1 MKKLFISCPMKGLSD
16 GAIENIR
23 NKMHKI
29 AELMFDQELEVI
41 DSFFKEDIN
50 DNDNVIQN
58 YPVYYLGE
66 SLKMLSKAD
75 YFIGI
80 DYLAGYKGCEIE
92 NMVARSYG
100 IPSYYIDSGADFIS
114 KAMVYDYCEQD
125 VEITKQAYE
134 IISQAGASAK
144 EGVSAENV

>member
-23 NKMHKI
+23 EQMHKI
-29 AELMFDQELEVI
+29 AELIFHQELEVI
-41 DSFFKEDIN
+41 DSFFKEDVGDDEIK
-50 DNDNVIQN
+50 N

-80 DYLAGYKGCEIE
+80 DYLAGHKGCEIE
-92 NMVARSYG
+92 NMVTRSYG

-114 KAMVYDYCEQD
+114 NAMVYDYCEQD

-134 IISQAGASAK
+134 IISQAEVSAE

>member
-1 MKKLFISCPMKGLSD
+1 MKKLFISCPMNELSD
-16 GAIENIR
+16 GAIEKIR
-23 NKMHKI
+23 EQMHKI
-29 AELMFDQELEVI
+29 AELIFGQELEVI
-41 DSFFKEDIN
+41 DSFFKNDIN
-50 DNDNVIQN
+50 DDDNVIQN

-80 DYLAGYKGCEIE
+80 DYLAGHKGCEIE

-114 KAMVYDYCEQD
+114 NAMVYDYCEQD
-125 VEITKQAYE
+125 VEITKEAYE
-134 IISQAGASAK
+134 IISQAGISDE
-144 EGVSAENV
+144 EGVSVENV

>member
-16 GAIENIR
+16 RTIENIR
-23 NKMHKI
+23 NQMHKI
-29 AELMFDQELEVI
+29 AELIFDQELEVI
-41 DSFFKEDIN
+41 DSFFKEDVN
-50 DNDNVIQN
+50 DNEIKN
-58 YPVYYLGE
+58 YSVYYLGK

-80 DYLAGYKGCEIE
+80 DYLAGHKGCEIE
-92 NMVARSYG
+92 NMVTRSYG

-114 KAMVYDYCEQD
+114 NAMVYDYCERD

-134 IISQAGASAK
+134 IISQAGVSAE
-144 EGVSAENV
+144 EGVSVENV

>member
-16 GAIENIR
+16 RTIENIR
-23 NKMHKI
+23 NQMHKI
-29 AELMFDQELEVI
+29 AELIFDQELEVI

-50 DNDNVIQN
+50 DDDNVIKN

-80 DYLAGYKGCEIE
+80 DYLAGHKGCEIE

-114 KAMVYDYCEQD
+114 NAMCYDYCEQD
-125 VEITKQAYE
+125 VEITKEAYE
-134 IISQAGASAK
+134 VISQAGISDE
-144 EGVSAENV
+144 EGVSVENV

>member
-1 MKKLFISCPMKGLSD
+1 MKKLFISCPMNGLND
-16 GAIENIR
+16 GAIEKIR
-23 NKMHKI
+23 EQMHKI
-29 AELMFDQELEVI
+29 AELIFGQELEVI

-50 DNDNVIQN
+50 NDDNVIKN

-80 DYLAGYKGCEIE
+80 DYLAGHKGCEIE

-114 KAMVYDYCEQD
+114 NAMIYDYCEQD

-134 IISQAGASAK
+134 IISQAGVSAE
-144 EGVSAENV
+144 EGVSVENV

>member
-16 GAIENIR
+16 GAIEKIR
-23 NKMHKI
+23 AQMHKI

-50 DNDNVIQN
+50 NDNNVIKN

-80 DYLAGYKGCEIE
+80 DYLAGHKGCEIE
-92 NMVARSYG
+92 NMVARSYE

-114 KAMVYDYCEQD
+114 NTMVYDYCEQD
-125 VEITKQAYE
+125 VEITKEDYK
-134 IISQAGASAK
+134 IISKAGISGE
-144 EGVSAENV
+144 EGVSVENV